1 MESSKQWKEV
11 AVFGWV
17 CSQPHPPILQGNE
30 AEDQQE
36 IGPQTMGGQPT
47 AKQPHR
53 VRRERC
59 VRHLRGME
67 ENRNHQRRF
76 EAMARGGGSLG

>member
-1 MESSKQWKEV
+1 
-11 AVFGWV
+11 
-17 CSQPHPPILQGNE
+17 
-30 AEDQQE
+30 
-36 IGPQTMGGQPT
+36 MGGQPT
-47 AKQPHR
+47 AKHTHR